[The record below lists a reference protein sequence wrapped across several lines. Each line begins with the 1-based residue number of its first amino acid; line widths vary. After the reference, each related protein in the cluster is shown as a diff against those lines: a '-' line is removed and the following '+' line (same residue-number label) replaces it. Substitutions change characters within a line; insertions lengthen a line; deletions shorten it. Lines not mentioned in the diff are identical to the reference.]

1 MKNCKVY
8 QEYKESL
15 RPQRVI
21 EIGKTSHYEDVE
33 LIIAESGVNYL
44 SALKD
49 GRIYLWGIE
58 YHLDMVAPLIE
69 SMADNKEVSNVKLG
83 CFVRDLNRIK
93 CQTDLEQV
101 DDEVFQAIITH
112 GAYTAFKLFGTF
124 AIKKGKNKMDD
135 GELCDIFEKLGLD
148 SDEMMESHDEESEEY
163 IDHTFTR
170 EVVVTPKE
178 NKEKTLADIL
188 NYIKDNC
195 DFQEKKE
202 ISLKFAEND
211 LYFGYSYLE

>member
-1 MKNCKVY
+1 MKDCKEY

-15 RPQRVI
+15 RPKRVI
-21 EIGKTSHYEDVE
+21 EIGKTAHYDGGE
-33 LIIAESGVNYL
+33 LIIAKNGVNYL
-44 SALKD
+44 SELK
-49 GRIYLWGIE
+49 GGKIYLWGIE

-69 SMADNKEVSNVKLG
+69 SMAANKEVSNVKLG

-101 DDEVFQAIITH
+101 DNEVFQAIITH
-112 GAYTAFKLFGTF
+112 DAYKAVRVCGTF
-124 AIKKGKNKMDD
+124 VVKNFKGKMDE
-135 GELCDIFEKLGLD
+135 GKLRDIFEKLGLD
-148 SDEMMESHDEESEEY
+148 SDEMMESHDEESDEY

-211 LYFGYSYLE
+211 LYFGYSYID